1 MQYWDEFVNK
11 FGFGDGDAAPPDVAE
26 RRDVYI
32 RYLNALAESFGSNVR
47 AMAFDRGGCHNFHMI
62 VLVQAGT
69 TEEVEAIDEA
79 WEKAFDTAME
89 AGLDEYVETTV
100 TIKETELAEAIQ
112 RATCPATPQ
121 PSKS

>member
-32 RYLNALAESFGSNVR
+32 RYLNALAESLGSNVR

-69 TEEVEAIDEA
+69 TEGVAVIDEA
-79 WEKAFDTAME
+79 WEEAFDKAME

-100 TIKETELAEAIQ
+100 TIKEAELAVAIQ
-112 RATCPATPQ
+112 RAIRKAIRGA
-121 PSKS
+121 

>member
-62 VLVQAGT
+62 TLVQSGT
-69 TEEVEAIDEA
+69 TEEVEAIDAA
-79 WEKAFDTAME
+79 WETAFDIAME
-89 AGLDEYVETTV
+89 AGLDEYVVTTV
-100 TIKETELAEAIQ
+100 TIKETELTEAIQ
-112 RATCPATPQ
+112 GAVQKAIRGA
-121 PSKS
+121 